1 MKCISKLKA
10 RIWNHINNSFQN
22 EIERKRRRVGINGR
36 IYIYTLR
43 DFKSTKCVFIHVPRA
58 AGTSICHALFGHSA
72 GGHRTAREYTRIFGE
87 KFSSY
92 YRFSFVRNPY
102 ARLVS
107 AYEYLKR
114 GGHPAWP
121 KNRIFGNEVIGAY
134 ENFQSFVM
142 EWLRP
147 EKTQWPLPH
156 FYPQTHFL
164 LLDDQL
170 AVDFLGHVET
180 IEEDFAAVCR
190 HLDEDADLPTMN
202 TTPVDCPP
210 LKAYYDSD
218 AVIQRVQEV
227 YQSDFERFGYSR
239 NVRRAGTAPDETS

>member
-1 MKCISKLKA
+1 MRYISKLKA
-10 RIWNHINNSFQN
+10 KIKNYFSSSLRD
-22 EIERKRRRVGINGR
+22 EVDRKRRRVGIDGGM
-36 IYIYTLR
+36 YVYTLR
-43 DFKSTKCVFIHVPRA
+43 DFRSMECVFIHVPRA
-58 AGTSICHALFGHSA
+58 AGTSICQALFGHGA
-72 GGHRTAREYTRIFGE
+72 GGHRTAREYNRIFGE

-102 ARLVS
+102 TRLVS
-107 AYEYLKR
+107 AYEYLRR

-121 KNRIFGNEVIGAY
+121 KNRAFGDEIIGAH
-134 ENFQSFVM
+134 ENFQSFVV

-164 LLDDQL
+164 MLDDQL

-180 IEEDFAAVCR
+180 IEEDFATVCQ
-190 HLDEDADLPTMN
+190 HLDEDVDLRATN
-202 TTPVDCPP
+202 ETPGDRAP
-210 LKAYYDSD
+210 LGAYYNSD

-227 YQSDFERFGYSR
+227 YQLDFERLGYSR
-239 NVRRAGTAPDETS
+239 DVRRAGTAPGKD

>member
-1 MKCISKLKA
+1 MNFIVKLKA
-10 RIWNHINNSFQN
+10 KVKNHIGNAFQD
-22 EIERKRRRVGINGR
+22 EVERKRRRVGRDGEV
-36 IYIYTLR
+36 YVYTLR
-43 DFKSTKCVFIHVPRA
+43 DFKSMGCVFIHVPRA
-58 AGTSICHALFGHSA
+58 AGMSICQALFGHSA
-72 GGHRTAREYTRIFGE
+72 GGHRTAREYNHIFGE

-107 AYEYLKR
+107 AYEYLSR

-121 KNRIFGNEVIGAY
+121 KNRAFGDEIIGAH
-134 ENFQSFVM
+134 ENFQSFVV

-164 LLDDQL
+164 MLDDQL

-180 IEEDFAAVCR
+180 IGEDFASVCR
-190 HLDEDADLPTMN
+190 HLNEDADLPAMN
-202 TTPVDCPP
+202 TTPDDRPP
-210 LKAYYDSD
+210 LRAYYNSD
-218 AVIQRVQEV
+218 TIIQRVQEV
-227 YQSDFERFGYSR
+227 YQLDFERLGYSR
-239 NVRRAGTAPDETS
+239 DIRRAGTAPGED